1 MALWWMESK
10 HQPRFSVLHLP
21 MFVMFRRARGASVQ
35 KEPNAGFGSLSTLSE
50 QRCGTKDLMSFLI
63 PFVLKEYEALNA
75 MLLVVVLNFGLN
87 TKLQKRNYRE

>member
-1 MALWWMESK
+1 M
-10 HQPRFSVLHLP
+10 R
-21 MFVMFRRARGASVQ
+21 
-35 KEPNAGFGSLSTLSE
+35 
-50 QRCGTKDLMSFLI
+50 TKDSMSFVI